1 MALTK
6 YTSALKIVQ
15 RAMGAV
21 GLAIPNTAA
30 GNQDPTVTQF
40 FSLLGESGQALMKMR
55 SWQQLQKTWVFTAD
69 PNNVSST
76 DPAAGAYDP
85 PADFDELTDQT
96 AWNRTGRLPLLG
108 PMSAQQ
114 WQMLEATVL
123 GSGASTIRLMYRF
136 QGGQMLIFRQVGT
149 PQRLAIE
156 YNSRGWVWVQDA
168 AVWDTAIWDQGVWGG
183 GPPSTVRDLPVN
195 DSDICLFDSQ
205 LLVMKLKLDWKRNKG
220 FATDSDVEDFN
231 ACYDDVTSRDAPA
244 PDLNLAGIPAYPYLN
259 YNNLPETNYGL

>member
-1 MALTK
+1 
-6 YTSALKIVQ
+6 
-15 RAMGAV
+15 
-21 GLAIPNTAA
+21 
-30 GNQDPTVTQF
+30 
-40 FSLLGESGQALMKMR
+40 
-55 SWQQLQKTWVFTAD
+55 
-69 PNNVSST
+69 
-76 DPAAGAYDP
+76 
-85 PADFDELTDQT
+85 
-96 AWNRTGRLPLLG
+96 
-108 PMSAQQ
+108 MSAQQ

-156 YNSRGWVWVQDA
+156 YNSRGWVQDA
-168 AVWDTAIWDQGVWGG
+168 AS
-183 GPPSTVRDLPVN
+183 PSTVRDLPVN

>member
-6 YTSALKIVQ
+6 YTSALKIIQ

-21 GLAIPNTAA
+21 GLAIPNAAA

-156 YNSRGWVWVQDA
+156 YNSRGWVQDA
-168 AVWDTAIWDQGVWGG
+168 AS
-183 GPPSTVRDLPVN
+183 PSTVRDLPVN